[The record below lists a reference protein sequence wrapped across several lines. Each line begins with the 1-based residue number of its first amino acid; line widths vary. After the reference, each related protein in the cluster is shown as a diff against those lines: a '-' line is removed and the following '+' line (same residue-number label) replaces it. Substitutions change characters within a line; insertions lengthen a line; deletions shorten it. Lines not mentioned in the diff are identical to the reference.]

1 MMSLLHIENKEVFQ
15 KEVLESDKVALVDF
29 WAPWCGPCKMIGPV
43 IEELAGEYAGK
54 AVIAKI
60 NVDDV
65 GDLAG
70 EYGVMSIPT
79 LIYFKGGKEVKRL
92 VGSRP
97 KSDLV
102 RELEALK

>member
-1 MMSLLHIENKEVFQ
+1 MSLLHIDNKAVFQ

-29 WAPWCGPCKMIGPV
+29 WAPWCGPCRMVGPI

-65 GDLAG
+65 GDLAT

-97 KSDLV
+97 KADLV
-102 RELEALK
+102 RELETLK

>member
-1 MMSLLHIENKEVFQ
+1 MSLLHIDNKEIF
-15 KEVLESDKVALVDF
+15 KNEVLNSDKVALVDF
-29 WAPWCGPCKMIGPV
+29 WAPWCGPCRIIGPIV
-43 IEELAGEYAGK
+43 EEIAAEYAGK

-60 NVDDV
+60 NVDEA
-65 GDLAG
+65 GDLAS
-70 EYGVMSIPT
+70 EFGVMSIPT

-97 KSDLV
+97 KVDLV